1 MTLTSLDKGSPL
13 QGYFQKTNGL
23 LEGSNGFDLLVRT
36 RQSKKTTNA
45 KTSLFLLL
53 VDQRTKGR
61 KYISSLWQTRVAGVH
76 EFEYNGVRYSV
87 NLDSPR
93 PFIHPVC
100 DVRQYNLV
108 DSIREVENEMSFR

>member
-1 MTLTSLDKGSPL
+1 MLSPSPDKGSPL
-13 QGYFQKTNGL
+13 HGYFQKTNGL
-23 LEGSNGFDLLVRT
+23 LHGSNGFDLLVRT

-53 VDQRTKGR
+53 VDQQTKGR

-76 EFEYNGVRYSV
+76 EFEFNGVRYSV

-93 PFIHPVC
+93 PYIHPVC

-108 DSIREVENEMSFR
+108 DSIREVENEMSSR